1 MNAIV
6 PLQLNVLVID
16 KSSKGSIC
24 TIWQLCTLNITSFGS
39 KARSAKLWELSSQ
52 GTEISPQDCQIG
64 IQRPRLTTND
74 RYLANL
80 IFSIRHSCN
89 FDYGWIKVSL
99 VSEIPGILTRI

>member
-52 GTEISPQDCQIG
+52 GTEISPQDCQIAV
-64 IQRPRLTTND
+64 TND
-74 RYLANL
+74 RYLVLGTPVIL
-80 IFSIRHSCN
+80 ITAGLKFPWYLKYQE
-89 FDYGWIKVSL
+89 F
-99 VSEIPGILTRI
+99 